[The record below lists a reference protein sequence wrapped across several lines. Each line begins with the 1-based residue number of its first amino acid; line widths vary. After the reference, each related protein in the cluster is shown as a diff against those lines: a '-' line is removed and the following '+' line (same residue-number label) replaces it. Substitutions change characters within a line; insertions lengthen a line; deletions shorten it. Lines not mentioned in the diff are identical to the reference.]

1 MCHAGPVRSAPLFF
15 LVWTDR
21 THYPAAPAS
30 TKAPGVH
37 LRTHGACRT
46 IQGGRMGFKEV
57 QALLI
62 EALRAGLYKAED
74 RSDVREKNL
83 LYTREVTP
91 AFVIHLLS
99 RCAGWE
105 YSTSRHH

>member
-1 MCHAGPVRSAPLFF
+1 
-15 LVWTDR
+15 
-21 THYPAAPAS
+21 
-30 TKAPGVH
+30 
-37 LRTHGACRT
+37 
-46 IQGGRMGFKEV
+46 MGFKEV
-57 QALLI
+57 RALLI
-62 EALRAGLYKAED
+62 EALGAGLYKAED

-105 YSTSRHH
+105 YSTSRHHSREVDCHIFTPMRGGERWYIKVYVEHGLAVFISVHP